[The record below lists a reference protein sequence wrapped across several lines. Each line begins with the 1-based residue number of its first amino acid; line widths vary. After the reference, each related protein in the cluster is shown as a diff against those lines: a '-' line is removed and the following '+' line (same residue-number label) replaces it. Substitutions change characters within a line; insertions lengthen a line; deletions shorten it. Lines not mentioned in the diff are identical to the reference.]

1 MPLAEA
7 PEVPS
12 NACASTTAPTGA
24 CAGRVNFGGLPASG
38 IGGADSAGAS
48 GIALNRPTATDRGT
62 GMSLPRPS
70 ALVTAWS
77 ARSILLRRPA
87 HNSQLLVALR
97 TSTACPAPS
106 AAARVPLLSGTPA
119 ITVTPGAAPVT
130 ESHVVQSASLAV
142 FCTIRSGAPGMPIR
156 LPRGNLSSS
165 LLFTVVGFTGRPA
178 ISRADVRFSTGCSSS
193 PTFTYNAAVDRSAN
207 TGLLAADPFGRISEN
222 TKQPTSAVI
231 SISTPISTARV

>member
-7 PEVPS
+7 PEGPS

-24 CAGRVNFGGLPASG
+24 CAGRGNFGGPSGAGVRGGENDGGLPASG
-38 IGGADSAGAS
+38 IGGAESAGAS
-48 GIALNRPTATDRGT
+48 GIALNRPTAMDRGA

-77 ARSILLRRPA
+77 ARSILLRRPS

-119 ITVTPGAAPVT
+119 ITVTPVAARVT

-142 FCTIRSGAPGMPIR
+142 FCTIRSGAPG
-156 LPRGNLSSS
+156 
-165 LLFTVVGFTGRPA
+165 
-178 ISRADVRFSTGCSSS
+178 
-193 PTFTYNAAVDRSAN
+193 
-207 TGLLAADPFGRISEN
+207 
-222 TKQPTSAVI
+222 
-231 SISTPISTARV
+231 